1 MSVPRLTSVTPTTGP
16 ASGGDVVTIVGTGFA
31 PRVLVTLGGGA
42 AAVLSVRDEGG
53 VSIVHARTP
62 PHAEGAGDVTVTN
75 LDAAGAPI
83 AGETATLPNAYRFQ
97 RARIVREADLTRIV
111 RALLRELKRQVLEN
125 VSLSVATDFDDTPLD
140 GLDVTAIATLP
151 SLVLTGP
158 RLRENRFYS
167 TNEAVEEV
175 VAGPTGPEIQRRRP
189 PLTVDVAFA
198 LTGASDRA
206 VELINLMAATATFL
220 NRNRWLVLD
229 RDPLDASAGTVRWE
243 MDADG
248 ELRTDLDGKGDVR
261 AFGWGLVIRGVDVD
275 EGLPLDLAHAV
286 ADGGAEVGVGVMG
299 AAS

>member
-1 MSVPRLTSVTPTTGP
+1 M
-16 ASGGDVVTIVGTGFA
+16 
-31 PRVLVTLGGGA
+31 GA
-42 AAVLSVRDEGG
+42 ALAPGVEVRFGDITATV
-53 VSIVHARTP
+53 VSLREEAGASILQVRTP
-62 PHAEGAGDVTVTN
+62 AHAEGVVDVRVQI
-75 LDAAGAPI
+75 LDPAGAPI
-83 AGETATLPNAYRFQ
+83 AGAVATLPTAYRFQ

-140 GLDVTAIATLP
+140 GFDVTAIASLP

-198 LTGASDRA
+198 ITGASDRA

-229 RDPLDASAGTVRWE
+229 RDPLDAGAGTVRWE

-248 ELRTDLDGKGDVR
+248 EVRTDLDGKGDVR

-275 EGLPLDLAHAV
+275 EGLPLDLARAV

>member
-1 MSVPRLTSVTPTTGP
+1 VPATLVSIAPSIGP
-16 ASGGDVVTIVGTGFA
+16 ASGGD
-31 PRVLVTLGGGA
+31 LVTLLGAGLGPSTEVHFGDAAATVVSLREEAGA
-42 AAVLSVRDEGG
+42 AILQV
-53 VSIVHARTP
+53 RTP
-62 PHAEGAGDVTVTN
+62 AHAEGAVDVTVAN
-75 LDAAGAPI
+75 LDAAGAPVP
-83 AGETATLPNAYRFQ
+83 GETAKFPNAYRYQ

-125 VSLSVATDFDDTPLD
+125 VSLSVAADFDDTPLD
-140 GLDVTAIATLP
+140 GLDVTAIASLP

-175 VAGPTGPEIQRRRP
+175 VAGPTGPELQRRRP
-189 PLTVDVAFA
+189 PLTVDVAFTI
-198 LTGASDRA
+198 TGASDRA

-275 EGLPLDLAHAV
+275 EGLPLDLARAV
-286 ADGGAEVGVGVMG
+286 ADGGADVGVGVMG